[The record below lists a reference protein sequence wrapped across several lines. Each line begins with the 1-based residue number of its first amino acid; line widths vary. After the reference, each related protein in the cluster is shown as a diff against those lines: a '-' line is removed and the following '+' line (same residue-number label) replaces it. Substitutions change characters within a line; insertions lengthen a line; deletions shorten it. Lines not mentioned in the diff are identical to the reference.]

1 MRDIFCY
8 QLSSLNSQV
17 LIPNSYLVQI
27 TTLGS
32 LIYDY
37 NIIRMLTLL
46 QSATLLSATAIQYSF
61 LTLLF
66 AILLQVP
73 HS

>member
-1 MRDIFCY
+1 M
-8 QLSSLNSQV
+8 
-17 LIPNSYLVQI
+17 
-27 TTLGS
+27 
-32 LIYDY
+32 IYDY
-37 NIIRMLTLL
+37 NVIIMLTLL